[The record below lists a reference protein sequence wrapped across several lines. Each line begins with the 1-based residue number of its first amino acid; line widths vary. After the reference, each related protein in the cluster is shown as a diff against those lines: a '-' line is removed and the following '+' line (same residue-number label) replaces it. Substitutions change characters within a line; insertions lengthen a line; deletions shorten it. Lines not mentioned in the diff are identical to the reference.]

1 MGEIQTIHKRPL
13 RQKLLD
19 ERGQMSIDL
28 RRAAEK
34 KISDSLSA
42 RAVLEGWQCVSVFLP
57 WRGEPDLMSTWR
69 AWHSRGIALALPVV
83 VAREEPLVMQRW
95 QPGAPLIQDA
105 MGMSVPAQA
114 QHLACDTWLVP
125 CVGVDPSGR
134 RLGAGKGFYDRTI
147 AATPKPWPRLIGV
160 CFQHALRPEPFGEVH
175 DLLLDACVTEQGWRM
190 FKSIGPE

>member
-1 MGEIQTIHKRPL
+1 MGEIQTIQKRPL

-19 ERGQMSIDL
+19 EREQMSTDS

-42 RAVLEGWQCVSVFLP
+42 QAVLGAWQRVSVFLP

-83 VAREEPLVMQRW
+83 VAREQPLVMQRW

-114 QHLACDTWLVP
+114 QQLVCDTWLVP
-125 CVGVDPSGR
+125 CVGVDPNGR

-147 AATPKPWPRLIGV
+147 AATAKPWPRLVGV
-160 CFQHALRPEPFGEVH
+160 CFEHALRAEPFGQAH
-175 DLLLDACVTEQGWRM
+175 DLLLDACVTEQGWRT
-190 FKSIGPE
+190 FKSTGLE